1 MKKTNGA
8 ETVYFTV
15 KGQVVIPRRIRK
27 EFAIEVG
34 TRAMV
39 YPEGDHIVLKPITS
53 QHYRR
58 LRGILKG
65 KGVLK
70 ALMEDRKKEREL

>member
-1 MKKTNGA
+1 MNKVRET
-8 ETVYFTV
+8 ETVYFTT
-15 KGQVVIPRRIRK
+15 KGQVVIPRRLRR
-27 EFAIEVG
+27 ELDIEDG
-34 TRAMV
+34 TRAVV
-39 YPEGDHIVLKPITS
+39 YKQGDAIVLKPITS

-70 ALMEDRKKEREL
+70 ALMEDRKKERDL